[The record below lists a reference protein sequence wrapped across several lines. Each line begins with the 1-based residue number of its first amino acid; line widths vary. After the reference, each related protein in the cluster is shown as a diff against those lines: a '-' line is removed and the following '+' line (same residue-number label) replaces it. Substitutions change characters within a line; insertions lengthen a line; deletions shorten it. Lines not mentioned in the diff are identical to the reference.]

1 MHVLG
6 TVWLCIALAVAPA
19 AGERAP
25 SKAPAARGEP
35 REGGDVVVQANA
47 AWERGAFAEVRR
59 LLEPLADDAATLA
72 DPQRRQSVLVL
83 LADASLGDPSLDG
96 DERLELA
103 RGHLE
108 KMMDL
113 DASWRLPKKFYSP
126 ELYDL
131 YVELRIERAGR
142 AGTACEAGRIACT
155 SDLEGARAELEKL
168 EARYAD
174 LDRRYNSQE
183 VEVREL
189 VARNRILAAIPGGFG
204 HFYNGDPALGGS
216 FLAAEVLIGAAGLGL
231 IIRRN
236 VVDGCRRTRGFQ
248 GGSLVCDLRGD
259 EDPDGSRRDGIVRR
273 RKVEEFMGWALLG
286 AVVLDIVIAQVRFKP
301 FKTKSVQRKPRRDLD
316 RETATGPVPAPA
328 DDAPARRARPRRPRA
343 SLRAAPTVGP
353 HGVGVGMDVRF

>member
-1 MHVLG
+1 MHAFG

-19 AGERAP
+19 NGERSGGRTGP
-25 SKAPAARGEP
+25 SAVENRDANDALA
-35 REGGDVVVQANA
+35 QANA

-59 LLEPLADDAATLA
+59 LLEPLADDEATLA
-72 DPQRRQSVLVL
+72 DPQRRQAVLVL
-83 LADASLGDPSLDG
+83 LADASLGDTSLNA
-96 DERLELA
+96 DERLEQA
-103 RGHLE
+103 RAHLE

-142 AGTACEAGRIACT
+142 AGTSCEAGRIACT
-155 SDLEGARAELEKL
+155 SDLEGARSEVDKL
-168 EARYAD
+168 TTRYAD
-174 LDRRYNSQE
+174 LDRKFNSQE

-204 HFYNGDPALGGS
+204 HFYNGEPGLGGA
-216 FLAAEVLIGAAGLGL
+216 FLATELAIGAAGLGL
-231 IIRRN
+231 LIRRN

-259 EDPDGSRRDGIVRR
+259 ADLDGSRREGLVRR
-273 RKVEEFMGWALLG
+273 RKAEEFMGWALLV
-286 AVVLDIVIAQVRFKP
+286 AVAIDIVIAQVRFKP
-301 FKTKSVQRKPRRDLD
+301 FKTNTVKRRPRRELD
-316 RETATGPVPAPA
+316 REAAGANAASGPDLP
-328 DDAPARRARPRRPRA
+328 RRRTRPRGPRA

-353 HGVGVGMDVRF
+353 QGVGLGMDVRF